1 MKTAM
6 RILLIGPRPPP
17 HGGISVHVF
26 GLHRQLKAAG
36 MKCDVLDTSQID
48 SRLRFAMKLARYA
61 ATGWTLHLHT
71 NGHNRNSW
79 LLALLCGVMG
89 QGSAGCILTLHSGMM
104 PGYVRTGSVWHRKLA
119 AFVCRLYSRIICV
132 GPELRDA
139 VISLGTPL
147 ERTEIAPACLPP
159 VSSDAVLD
167 PQLEAW
173 ITRHRPLLSTALFFR
188 PEYGFELLVDAIAQ
202 LRQRYPDVGCLVM
215 GSGEQSAQAA
225 ERVRKAR
232 LEQHMLL
239 LGDVDH
245 STCLALMSLSNVFVR
260 PTFED
265 GDSMSVREALTL
277 GIPVVASRVG
287 SRPANTILFDPG
299 DVEDLLSKLE
309 FAIGHRRRAA

>member
-1 MKTAM
+1 M
-6 RILLIGPRPPP
+6 
-17 HGGISVHVF
+17 HVS

-36 MKCDVLDTSQID
+36 VTCDVLDTSHID
-48 SRLRFAMKLARYA
+48 SRLRLAMKLARYA

-79 LLALLCGVMG
+79 LLAFLCGVVSQRG
-89 QGSAGCILTLHSGMM
+89 GGCILTLHSGMM
-104 PGYVRTGSVWHRKLA
+104 PGYVRTGSIWDRKLA
-119 AFVCRLYSRIICV
+119 ALVCRLYSRIICV

-139 VISLGTPL
+139 VVLLGSPR
-147 ERTEIAPACLPP
+147 ERTEIAPACLAT
-159 VSSDAVLD
+159 VSSDAALD
-167 PQLEAW
+167 PQLETW

-265 GDSMSVREALTL
+265 GDSMSVREALAL
-277 GIPVVASRVG
+277 EIPVVASRVG
-287 SRPANTILFDPG
+287 SRPADTILFDPG
-299 DVEDLLSKLE
+299 DAEDLLSKLE
-309 FAIGHRRRAA
+309 FAFAHRRRAA